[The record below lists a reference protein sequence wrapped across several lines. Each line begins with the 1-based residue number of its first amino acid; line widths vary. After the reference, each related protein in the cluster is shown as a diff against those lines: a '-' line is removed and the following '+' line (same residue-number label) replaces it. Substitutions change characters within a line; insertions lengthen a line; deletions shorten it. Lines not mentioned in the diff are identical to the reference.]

1 MNLCKSCIISVICE
15 VPVAVEAKKILSNDL
30 SIRVVSIPSKELFE
44 KQSDEYKKSLFPN
57 NVPVVIIEAASMTG
71 WGEHKNLV

>member
-1 MNLCKSCIISVICE
+1 M
-15 VPVAVEAKKILSNDL
+15 
-30 SIRVVSIPSKELFE
+30 SIPSKELFE